1 MWDFF
6 EHTFVQANGGMAI
19 IPSGWSFDESF
30 KDRIAVQALARVCK
44 EMIVTVN
51 IENNLITSILI
62 S

>member
-6 EHTFVQANGGMAI
+6 EHTFVQGNGGMAI

-30 KDRIAVQALARVCK
+30 IDRVAVQNFASVCN
-44 EMIVTVN
+44 EMMITVN
-51 IENNLITSILI
+51 SENNFIISTLI